1 MTDDFKNHKII
12 DYDIGE
18 DIMVLLTDNNKV
30 FWSGIRI
37 AYKPE
42 LMKIP
47 EEEKITH
54 IGACFRCVVA
64 VSESGNIYFKNKYMK

>member
-1 MTDDFKNHKII
+1 
-12 DYDIGE
+12 
-18 DIMVLLTDNNKV
+18 MVLLTENNKV

-42 LMKIP
+42 RLKIP

-64 VSESGNIYFKNKYMK
+64 VTESGNIYFKNKYMKA